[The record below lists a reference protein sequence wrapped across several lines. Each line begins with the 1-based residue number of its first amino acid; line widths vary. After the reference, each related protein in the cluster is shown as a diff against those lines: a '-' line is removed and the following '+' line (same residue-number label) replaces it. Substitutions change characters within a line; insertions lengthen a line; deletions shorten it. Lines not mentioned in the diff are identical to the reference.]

1 MKPLIEQLP
10 RHYQTSQQDA
20 ELQRALTVLLTQ
32 VQADLDFT
40 MKQLIPSTASGWGGL
55 RYPVPGRS
63 GRGPAEEPGAGQAP
77 GHGHNH
83 GA

>member
-40 MKQLIPSTASGWGGL
+40 LKQLIPSTASG
-55 RYPVPGRS
+55 RTS
-63 GRGPAEEPGAGQAP
+63 GGAGCWPNSRAR
-77 GHGHNH
+77 
-83 GA
+83 A

>member
-32 VQADLDFT
+32 VQADLDLS
-40 MKQLIPSTASGWGGL
+40 LI
-55 RYPVPGRS
+55 
-63 GRGPAEEPGAGQAP
+63 
-77 GHGHNH
+77 HI
-83 GA
+83 